1 MINISKG
8 LTTPKTTDS
17 QILNRVT
24 INNRDNKTLLNILV
38 SKAER
43 IKEMIC
49 RLGLC
54 SFKKVILITKKDILV
69 TFNNF
74 NTSQITRLKGFSLI
88 NLSLKKGNLMRH
100 LMMDNSKNLR
110 EKAHKLSKTPPLSSE
125 LQESSMFILKLTKNT
140 SKKNKLTFSLHFYK
154 Q

>member
-110 EKAHKLSKTPPLSSE
+110 E
-125 LQESSMFILKLTKNT
+125 
-140 SKKNKLTFSLHFYK
+140 
-154 Q
+154 